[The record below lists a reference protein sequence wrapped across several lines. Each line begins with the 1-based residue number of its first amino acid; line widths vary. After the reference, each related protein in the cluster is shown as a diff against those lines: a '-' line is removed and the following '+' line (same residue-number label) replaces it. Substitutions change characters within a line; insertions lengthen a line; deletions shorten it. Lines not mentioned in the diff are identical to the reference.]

1 MNRRQLIIGGLAAA
15 AAASVGPVQ
24 ARERD
29 QHGPHEHDPREHD
42 PRGHCPHAQI
52 VGSWFGVVDG
62 LLNGAP
68 IGSFNDLLSIQR
80 DGIVVESRRYVVTAS
95 PVGPL
100 VETTGHGAWK
110 EREDGSFEL
119 FFRVIME
126 RQNGAQFGT
135 DNIRLV
141 ISHDHATD
149 TLSGNFESE
158 IKDLN
163 DNVLMSF
170 SGTYSATRIAV

>member
-15 AAASVGPVQ
+15 AAASVAPVQ
-24 ARERD
+24 AKE
-29 QHGPHEHDPREHD
+29 QHGHGPREHD
-42 PRGHCPHAQI
+42 PRGDCHARI
-52 VGSWFGVVDG
+52 VGSWFGLVDG
-62 LLNGAP
+62 LLNGEP
-68 IGSFNDLLSIQR
+68 IGSFNDLLSVQR
-80 DGIVVESRRYVVTAS
+80 DGIVVESRRYVVSAS

-100 VETTGHGAWK
+100 IETTGHGAWK
-110 EREDGSFEL
+110 ERDDGSFEL

-126 RQNGAQFGT
+126 RENGAQFGT

-141 ISHDHATD
+141 VSHDHATD

-163 DNVLMSF
+163 GNVLMSF
-170 SGTYSATRIAV
+170 SGTYAATRITV